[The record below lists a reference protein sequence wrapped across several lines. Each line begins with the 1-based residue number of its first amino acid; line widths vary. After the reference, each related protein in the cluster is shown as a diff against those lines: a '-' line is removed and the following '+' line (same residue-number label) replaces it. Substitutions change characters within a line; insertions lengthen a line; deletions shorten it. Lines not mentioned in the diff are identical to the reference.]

1 MMIILLVYDIA
12 IQSMNSGRWL
22 DAMNSI
28 METMHIIRS
37 WGLDECAQWMWFP
50 LVAYESSKEDQCKW

>member
-1 MMIILLVYDIA
+1 MMMTLLVFDIA

-28 METMHIIRS
+28 METMHIKRH
-37 WGLDECAQWMWFP
+37 GA
-50 LVAYESSKEDQCKW
+50 LVNVPNGCGFHWLHMSLHRED

>member
-1 MMIILLVYDIA
+1 MMTLLVYDIA

-28 METMHIIRS
+28 METKHIK
-37 WGLDECAQWMWFP
+37 GQP
-50 LVAYESSKEDQCKW
+50 GP